1 MTILGIFSSSC
12 PPLQTVLIT
21 FTSVHHEMFQWWCEV
36 SRESLLVSTAAV
48 YSVDTGYILEGKDLT
63 DCNKIIVRNIEIFNY
78 SS

>member
-1 MTILGIFSSSC
+1 M
-12 PPLQTVLIT
+12 
-21 FTSVHHEMFQWWCEV
+21 

-63 DCNKIIVRNIEIFNY
+63 DCNKIIVRNIEIFKY